1 MMRMQQYEIRCGCGR
16 GEITTENEPCKTGI
30 EELDKGLGGGIPPA
44 ALFSCLE
51 VAVQVKPHYACNF

>member
-30 EELDKGLGGGIPPA
+30 EELHERMAKSKLHPTKK
-44 ALFSCLE
+44 C
-51 VAVQVKPHYACNF
+51 KH